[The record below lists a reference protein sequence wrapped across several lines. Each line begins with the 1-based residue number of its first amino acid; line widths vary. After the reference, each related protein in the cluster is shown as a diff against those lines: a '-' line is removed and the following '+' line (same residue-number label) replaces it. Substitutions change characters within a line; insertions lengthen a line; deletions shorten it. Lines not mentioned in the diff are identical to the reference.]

1 MMRKYLAAA
10 AAICMCS
17 GVAYA
22 DTLTLE
28 EQAFVRLAIRTV
40 KVVQEC
46 QGYELVPGAV
56 VRDGASKGV
65 DVQRIGG
72 AIEQAVLLNQHMEYD
87 GSKAIPEVTKLVSE
101 TTNTLIKDQQYDKV
115 EFCKRYTSFYLIHG
129 LIQPKRRSELSLEH
143 QPNIAHGRA
152 SSPLGLPALSTVQE
166 IRRAT
171 PEMASSMT
179 APGS

>member
-1 MMRKYLAAA
+1 MRKFFAAA
-10 AAICMCS
+10 AATCMCS
-17 GVAYA
+17 GVAFA

-40 KVVQEC
+40 NVVHEC

-72 AIEQAVLLNQHMEYD
+72 AIEQAVRLNQHMDYD
-87 GSKAIPEVTKLVSE
+87 RAKAIPEVTQLVKE
-101 TTNTLIKDQQYDKV
+101 TTDSLINDKQHDKA
-115 EFCKRYTSFYLIHG
+115 EFCKRFTSFYVIHG

-143 QPNIAHGRA
+143 QSNIAHGSA
-152 SSPLGLPALSTVQE
+152 SSPLGLPT
-166 IRRAT
+166 RFDRA
-171 PEMASSMT
+171 PHPPREACDRLVDHRVLLL
-179 APGS
+179 